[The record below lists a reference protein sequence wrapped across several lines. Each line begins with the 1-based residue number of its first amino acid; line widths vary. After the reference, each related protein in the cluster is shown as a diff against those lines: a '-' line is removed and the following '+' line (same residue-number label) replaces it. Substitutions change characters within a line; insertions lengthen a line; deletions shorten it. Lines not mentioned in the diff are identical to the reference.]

1 MSPSPSPSRMGPVI
15 DRYAAGGVLLAHAT
29 AGLAPE
35 HKTARVGPGTWS
47 IAQLV
52 AHLLDAD
59 LVIADRMK
67 RVIAEDEPV
76 LQAFDENHWI
86 DRLDSQAMPVE
97 EAVNLF
103 AAQRRW
109 TTRILRKCS
118 DADFVRV
125 GLHSEAGRKT
135 LAELVVTAV
144 GHVDHHLRFL
154 FAKRAT
160 LGVAVIPHY
169 SDDAPV
175 EGREPD
181 HDRGQKP
188 DPR

>member
-1 MSPSPSPSRMGPVI
+1 MSRTGPLI
-15 DRYAAGGVLLAHAT
+15 DRYAAGGPLLVYATSGLSREHETAHI
-29 AGLAPE
+29 E
-35 HKTARVGPGTWS
+35 PGNWS

-67 RVIAEDEPV
+67 RVIAEDDPV
-76 LQAFDENHWI
+76 LQAFDENRWI
-86 DRLDSQAMPVE
+86 DRLDAQAMPVE

-103 AAQRRW
+103 AAHRHW
-109 TTRILRKCS
+109 MGRILRKCS
-118 DADFVRV
+118 DADFGRC
-125 GLHSEAGRKT
+125 GQHTEAGRKS
-135 LAELVVTAV
+135 LADLLVGAV

-169 SDDAPV
+169 SDDGPT
-175 EGREPD
+175 GRHEVASGPD
-181 HDRGQKP
+181 RP
-188 DPR
+188 

>member
-1 MSPSPSPSRMGPVI
+1 MSRMDPVI
-15 DRYAAGGVLLAHAT
+15 DRYAAGGPLLVYAT
-29 AGLAPE
+29 SGLAPE
-35 HKTARVGPGTWS
+35 HETARVGPGTWS

-76 LQAFDENHWI
+76 LLAFDQNRWI

-97 EAVNLF
+97 EAVSLF
-103 AAQRRW
+103 AAHRHW
-109 TTRILRKCS
+109 MTRILRKCS
-118 DADFVRV
+118 DADFTRV
-125 GLHSEAGRKT
+125 GLHSEAGRKS
-135 LAELVVTAV
+135 LADLVTTAV

-154 FAKRAT
+154 FAKRAS

-169 SDDAPV
+169 SDDAPTTR
-175 EGREPD
+175 REPD
-181 HDRGQKP
+181 QAQQPPPPQDANHP
-188 DPR
+188 